1 MKKQEINTQDN
12 MITILA
18 ILFCLWCGFTY
29 TFVGYQFTD
38 ALSFIFEDLKLPEW
52 VYMLIWALFPIP
64 IALGL
69 GLSILIFV
77 LGILAISFIAVALIF
92 SIVLD
97 LIGTGKVDWNKKIF

>member
-29 TFVGYQFTD
+29 TFIGYQFTD
-38 ALSFIFEDLKLPEW
+38 ALSFIFEDLNLPDW

-64 IALGL
+64 LALGF
-69 GLSILIFV
+69 GLSILVFI
-77 LGILAISFIAVALIF
+77 LGIVAISFIAIALILN
-92 SIVLD
+92 IGLD
-97 LIGTGKVDWNKKIF
+97 LISKGKVDWNKKIF